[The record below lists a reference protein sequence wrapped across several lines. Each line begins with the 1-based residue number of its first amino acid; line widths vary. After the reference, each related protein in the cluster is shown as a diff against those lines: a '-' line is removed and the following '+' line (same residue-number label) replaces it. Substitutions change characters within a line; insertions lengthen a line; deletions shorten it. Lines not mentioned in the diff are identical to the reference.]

1 MFSERFL
8 AGQVAVIT
16 GGGSGIGKEIAKLF
30 GQLGAK
36 LVLAGRRVEV
46 LDEAAAELRADGR
59 EVLTVATNVRE
70 AEQVQALVERT
81 VAHFGSLDVLVNN
94 AGANFVCPS
103 ASISPNGWRSVTS
116 TILDGTFYGCRF
128 AGARMIEQ
136 GRGQI
141 VSIVTPYAQ
150 TGAPGF
156 LPSCAAKAGVVAM
169 TKTLAVEWAQ
179 FGVRVNAVSP
189 GAVDT
194 EGAGAR
200 LWASPEDRERVLRDI
215 PVHRMASALEVAQVT
230 AFVVSPYASFM
241 NGSIVDMDGG
251 QALGRGILRHFGG

>member
-8 AGQVAVIT
+8 EGQVAVIT

-30 GQLGAK
+30 GELGAK
-36 LVLAGRRVEV
+36 LVLAGRRTEV
-46 LDEAAAELRADGR
+46 LDEAAAELKGEGR
-59 EVLTVATNVRE
+59 EVLTVQTNVRE
-70 AEQVQALVERT
+70 AEQVQALVERA
-81 VAHFGSLDVLVNN
+81 VAHFGTVDVLVNN

-103 ASISPNGWRSVTS
+103 VSISPNGWRSVTS
-116 TILDGTFYGCRF
+116 TILDGTFYGCRY
-128 AGARMIEQ
+128 AGAQMIQQ

-194 EGAGAR
+194 QRA
-200 LWASPEDRERVLRDI
+200 PEDKERVLRDI
-215 PVHRMASALEVAQVT
+215 PVHRMATALEVAQVT
-230 AFVVSPYASFM
+230 AFLVSPYAAFM

-251 QALGRGILRHFGG
+251 QSLGRGILRHFGA